1 MVYRYTRQV
10 YNSYLNIKE
19 HTGTTRPRVLGA
31 EQIIQNTTYKTRT
44 RRKKEGRCPQKNLPT
59 ARVAGPAHAA
69 QR

>member
-1 MVYRYTRQV
+1 MVYKQV

-31 EQIIQNTTYKTRT
+31 KQIIQNTTYKTRT
-44 RRKKEGRCPQKNLPT
+44 RRKKEGRCPPPLPT
-59 ARVAGPAHAA
+59 AQVAGPAHAA